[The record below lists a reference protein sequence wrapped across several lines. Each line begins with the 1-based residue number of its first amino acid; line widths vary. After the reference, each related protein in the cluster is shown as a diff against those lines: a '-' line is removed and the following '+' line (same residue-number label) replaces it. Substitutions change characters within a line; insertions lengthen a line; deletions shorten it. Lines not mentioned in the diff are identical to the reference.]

1 MQREDVLILDN
12 LRAHHDPKLR
22 PLCAKFAVQVPI
34 FHLIHTISIP
44 LSLAGLFKN
53 STYASMLLG
62 AATPCDALR
71 SALGIESSRTTA
83 GSGFGMQD
91 TRSTEVIGGVKASLR
106 SADFN
111 STRVLLGKQTN
122 AYVPATLLDP

>member
-1 MQREDVLILDN
+1 MFLFLITFALTTIRN
-12 LRAHHDPKLR
+12 FDP
-22 PLCAKFAVQVPI
+22 CAPNSASRSLI

-62 AATPCDALR
+62 PATPCDALH

-91 TRSTEVIGGVKASLR
+91 TRSTEVIGGVKQANGQCL
-106 SADFN
+106 FKG
-111 STRVLLGKQTN
+111 VI
-122 AYVPATLLDP
+122 